1 MRCTLY
7 GFITDYVKDIFI
19 EEILFDIREKLT
31 EVTLGK
37 MKCQDNM
44 HYGDPI
50 LVLLTRET
58 LRVLEKSLV
67 CVESTRE
74 VQEFFYYSFSHCL
87 HETISY

>member
-37 MKCQDNM
+37 MKCQDNR
-44 HYGDPI
+44 DA
-50 LVLLTRET
+50 VLW
-58 LRVLEKSLV
+58 S
-67 CVESTRE
+67 SP
-74 VQEFFYYSFSHCL
+74 SFA
-87 HETISY
+87 HERDITCT